1 MKRILIPCLA
11 LSVLAGCGGGNSGN
25 NANTGNSTAA
35 EAPAAQQEADQ
46 NLPPLKMSDKEFFS
60 GKSPLPKAVDF
71 TEPVE
76 SMSYQR
82 LRFMKAYVYATHG
95 FWLKDFDLNT
105 FFNSRS
111 EWYYDLCYDRLDK
124 DFTEKYWGEW
134 NDNYDAVMRREK
146 LTAEEQD
153 FVNKIDARLAEL
165 TAKRYN
171 ANKIADPTQ
180 CTNAYQFPVL
190 DNHNTKLWKMLT
202 TNNIAFQTTNYEQLF
217 NVYEDNEY
225 HCVPN
230 FVTTDLFLQAFHMYF
245 EYALKLSEN
254 TYFTSRL
261 SQLCE
266 EMFSPSLYSEA
277 STEKEKQLADFSR
290 TLFGITYKL
299 LNPKKNPIL
308 PESCLDVANK
318 EINLI
323 MKAEDAPSPFLNTT
337 VNFNYSLFKPRGHYT
352 RNETAKCY
360 FRAMMWFQTAS
371 MEKSNPDDVAKAIA
385 IAYFY
390 NKVSCRSD
398 FEKMNDVITYFMGE
412 PDNVS
417 IIWL

>member
-35 EAPAAQQEADQ
+35 EAPAAQQEAAQ

-60 GKSPLPKAVDF
+60 GKTPLPKSVDL

-105 FFNSRS
+105 FFNSRT
-111 EWYYDLCYDRLDK
+111 EWYNDLCYDRLDK
-124 DFTEKYWGEW
+124 DFTEQYWKEW
-134 NDNYDAVMRREK
+134 FDNYDAVMRREK

-153 FVNKIDARLAEL
+153 FVNKIDARLADL

-254 TYFTSRL
+254 TYFTQRL
-261 SQLCE
+261 SQLSE
-266 EMFSPSLYSEA
+266 EMFSPSLYAEA
-277 STEKEKQLADFSR
+277 TTEKEKQLADFSR

-308 PESCLDVANK
+308 PESCVDVANK

-323 MKAEDAPSPFLNTT
+323 MNAQDAPSPFLNTSGSGANST
-337 VNFNYSLFKPRGHYT
+337 SVPTSYLCSLSHSSFVN
-352 RNETAKCY
+352 
-360 FRAMMWFQTAS
+360 
-371 MEKSNPDDVAKAIA
+371 
-385 IAYFY
+385 
-390 NKVSCRSD
+390 SD
-398 FEKMNDVITYFMGE
+398 NFICSV
-412 PDNVS
+412 
-417 IIWL
+417 